1 MNGAIILIERQTD
14 LMACVGHAMRMR
26 ALASL
31 LGSGYQEANATNSQG
46 DSMGVVLA
54 DGTSV
59 VADHVDLG
67 GGGTLS
73 IRANL
78 RRYGFGQASFI
89 LNGPDRPRR
98 TPNGPLDVADAVR
111 SAAAVSQSIIDT
123 ANEVALDPIGRST
136 GQSENAAGLRGFS
149 TAGATDGGM
158 LPSVTAALIARE
170 AMRLGFPGEILWG
183 TTVVTTIRP
192 NGTPYVSLRFDT
204 SLSIPDV
211 PALTPEGQAFLRG
224 MTRPSMSLSL
234 SPDGST
240 MEVKPVR
247 TLPVALDHSDDP
259 MSGLRAEAR
268 LNDMGAA
275 PIGILTDRAFAALRS
290 IHERRTR

>member
-1 MNGAIILIERQTD
+1 MNGAVILIERQTD

-31 LGSGYQEANATNSQG
+31 LEPGHVEANATSAQG
-46 DSMGVVLA
+46 DSMAITLA

-73 IRANL
+73 VRANL

-98 TPNGPLDVADAVR
+98 TPIGRIDVADAIR
-111 SAAAVSQSIIDT
+111 AAAAVSQSIIDT

-136 GQSENAAGLRGFS
+136 GQSEDATGLRGFS
-149 TAGATDGGM
+149 TAGAADGGM

-170 AMRLGFPGEILWG
+170 AMRLGFPGEVLWG

-211 PALTPEGQAFLRG
+211 PALTPEGQSFLRA

-234 SPDGST
+234 SPEGTT

-247 TLPVALDHSDDP
+247 TMPVALDHADDP
-259 MSGLRAEAR
+259 MLGLRAEAR
-268 LNDMGAA
+268 LHDMGTA
-275 PIGILTDRAFAALRS
+275 PTGILTDGAFRALRS
-290 IHERRTR
+290 IHERRGR